1 MLPKPKKL
9 QHKKLT
15 ERVDELGARA
25 ENDADVGA
33 QAQISSIAAVLG
45 VRWDGYD
52 WVPLADRHD
61 QRRR

>member
-1 MLPKPKKL
+1 MLPKLEKP

-15 ERVDELGARA
+15 ELVTELGARA

-33 QAQISSIAAVLG
+33 QAQINSVAAALG

-52 WVPLADRHD
+52 WVPLADTRNG
-61 QRRR
+61 RR